1 MNCDGLGGEPDP
13 LPWSGSHAAASSTM
27 AAMKQAPNPP
37 PAVVLWWERLETWQQ
52 LALSFPVF
60 AVLTFLLNVGPFNQA
75 ILRSVFYGLF
85 EGAVLSG
92 LLAVAT
98 RTERDRRLK

>member
-1 MNCDGLGGEPDP
+1 
-13 LPWSGSHAAASSTM
+13 
-27 AAMKQAPNPP
+27 MKQAPKAPP
-37 PAVVLWWERLETWQQ
+37 RIVLWWESLETWVQ

-60 AVLTFLLNVGPFNQA
+60 AILTFLLNVGPFNQA

-85 EGAVLSG
+85 EGVVFSG

-98 RTERDRRLK
+98 RTERDRRKPRS

>member
-1 MNCDGLGGEPDP
+1 
-13 LPWSGSHAAASSTM
+13 
-27 AAMKQAPNPP
+27 MKKAPKPP
-37 PAVVLWWERLETWQQ
+37 PRLVQWWERLDTWKQ

-60 AVLTFLLNVGPFNQA
+60 AVFTFLINLGPFNQP
-75 ILRSVFYGLF
+75 ILRSVLYGLF

-98 RTERDRRLK
+98 RTERAGR